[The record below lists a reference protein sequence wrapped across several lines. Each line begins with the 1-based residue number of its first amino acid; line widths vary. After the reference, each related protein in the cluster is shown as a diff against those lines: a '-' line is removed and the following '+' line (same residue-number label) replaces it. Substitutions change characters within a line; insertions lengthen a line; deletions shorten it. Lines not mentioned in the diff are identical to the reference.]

1 MKRLLQKQR
10 KYPGALLLTLA
21 LTLAATTAFA
31 GTETALRVYDIN
43 SLMVTPTEA
52 EGTSYSKVEFDGLYA
67 SQEVGTPELPVEY
80 IRFIVPTAS
89 KGFSATATVTGRT
102 ITRRLPSRLWPV
114 QHPIPANGRNIPG
127 FAAPMESAYTSGST
141 VRAEVIE
148 DSFIDGC
155 NHVVTVA
162 VYPVSYSDVNLTVKA
177 ASQIEVKLSYTVCS
191 VAELDTKPIF
201 PPVPSS
207 HFRMEDIV
215 VNSVSVP
222 AYSPRRTV
230 SIDTI
235 PKYYYIITPKNLEPA
250 FRHLATWKGQK
261 GYNVTLKCIED
272 IYATPR
278 YAIGRTC
285 VFANGTSEEIVD
297 SAASLRAYL
306 KDEYIAR
313 GTYFCLLAG
322 DYRTPMPIRRVR
334 NYSSESECKYT
345 HNVNPCGENYIPT
358 DNYFSDFTT
367 KWNLTKFP
375 KETVFSV
382 YEGDV
387 GYAPDV
393 VIGRLLCSQP
403 KEVDNYLRK
412 LIIYESNP
420 GLGDASYLQNHLYF
434 EQDKWEYKKDFFG
447 EYVLDENGN
456 RIKKGRSDSLL
467 GKSAPARKAFSPFP
481 MTTILNADSCRFYP
495 DGTPHNHKGEDII
508 KALGDTGYS
517 NWYGHGCPVQVGICA
532 VNHIII
538 PITSYTNEQIY
549 GKRNE
554 YDYNIGLDMMG
565 NKNKPSIAY
574 SVSCDIAP
582 FDRFAFGHEVK
593 NDSGD
598 IIDIIDGH
606 IFDVPYNF
614 GGAFTVAGDFG
625 GPAMLCNS
633 RVGWFDSAFHI
644 HKEFNKWMSK
654 TNRIGIAEVL
664 SKGGFYSSH
673 ARATHHLIGEPEFEM
688 WTVLPKK
695 FDNLTVNV
703 ESFGLDIHGSDL
715 LGAKVCT
722 YFGHVGT
729 PWQEC
734 PLSSIELNAARLTN
748 DFAVSIWKTGYL
760 PFISLYSFEGT
771 ITGQTKEYIVQT
783 AMLGNPFYANSAN
796 GNAFRPTTIGS
807 GTSYTVYASEGITAY
822 SNFIIEDGAEVVLD
836 CEKTANLS
844 CTVKAGGKLTVRAK
858 DVKMTPGFKVEKGGA
873 FNMTIK

>member
-10 KYPGALLLTLA
+10 KCPGALLLTLA

-43 SLMVTPTEA
+43 SLTVTPTEA

-334 NYSSESECKYT
+334 SYIHSRNGFEYEF
-345 HNVNPCGENYIPT
+345 NPQGHYYVPT
-358 DNYFSDFTT
+358 DCYFSDFTS
-367 KWNLTKFP
+367 KWSLTKTT
-375 KETVFSV
+375 KERVFSMNAS
-382 YEGDV
+382 ELN
-387 GYAPDV
+387 YAPDIA
-393 VIGRLLCSQP
+393 IGRLLCSQP
-403 KEVDNYLRK
+403 KEIDNYLRK

-420 GLGDASYLQNHLYF
+420 GLGDASYLQNHVYF
-434 EQDKWEYKKDFFG
+434 EQDKTKKNKQTG
-447 EYVLDENGN
+447 EIYRVGGMLGE
-456 RIKKGRSDSLL
+456 SD
-467 GKSAPARKAFSPFP
+467 KVRRKFNPFP
-481 MTTILNADSCRFYP
+481 NTTVVIRDSCFFSNDLEHAFHSVQP
-495 DGTPHNHKGEDII
+495 HTGTDII
-508 KALGDTGYS
+508 NAIGKAGFS
-517 NWYGHGCPVQVGICA
+517 SWHGHGSPTQVGCCDWHYFIA
-532 VNHIII
+532 
-538 PITSYTNEQIY
+538 PISTYTQDMFTQDRDIWDMKN
-549 GKRNE
+549 
-554 YDYNIGLDMMG
+554 GLDMMG
-565 NKNKPSIAY
+565 NEHKPSVAY
-574 SVSCDIAP
+574 SISCTISP
-582 FDRFAFGHEVK
+582 FDSFVDVK
-593 NDSGD
+593 EIEDDDEN
-598 IIDIIDGH
+598 IIDRQNGH
-606 IFDVPYNF
+606 IFNIPYNF
-614 GGAFTVAGDFG
+614 GSAFTVAGDFG
-625 GPAMLCNS
+625 GPAILCNT
-633 RVGWFDSAFHI
+633 REGWVGISANMEA
-644 HKEFNKWMSK
+644 EFGKILLK
-654 TNRIGIAEVL
+654 QPKIGISQAL
-664 SKGGFYSSH
+664 SKKIFNDRH
-673 ARATHHLIGEPEFEM
+673 LKATHHLIGEPEFEM
-688 WTVLPKK
+688 WTTLPKE
-695 FDNLTVNV
+695 FENLTVNV
-703 ESFGLDIHGSDL
+703 ENFGLDIHGSDL
-715 LGAKVCT
+715 RGAKVCT